1 MSATAQAATYRW
13 NDAKRRRSLRED
25 FGVDRERFT
34 DATVLEVSAGTSMLN
49 GMDGIGRGVVA
60 LPPGEHADRYDDVTR
75 VRSTH
80 GRLPFPDDSFDLAV
94 TVHGLTSARDPSR
107 MAREFRRVL
116 RPGGLALCEVNGFT
130 APTPVRKRLSL
141 VDGSHRYHLPPD
153 TIRDVFADAG
163 FEIESTNVR
172 RDDLDPRGKTAKL
185 LVANLA
191 FGLRRVFVTA
201 RATPP

>member
-1 MSATAQAATYRW
+1 MSATSEATPYRW
-13 NDAKRRRSLRED
+13 DDAKRRRSLRED
-25 FGVDRERFT
+25 FGVDRDRFA
-34 DATVLEVSAGTSMLN
+34 DAAVLEVSSGTSMIN
-49 GMDGIGRGVVA
+49 GMDGPSRRVVA
-60 LPPGEHADRYDDVTR
+60 LPPGEDPCRYDDATR
-75 VRSTH
+75 VRSAH

-116 RPGGLALCEVNGFT
+116 RPDSLALYEVNGFT
-130 APTPVRKRLSL
+130 APGAVRKRLSL

-153 TIRDVFADAG
+153 TIRDVIADAG
-163 FEIESTNVR
+163 FEVESTTVR
-172 RDDLDPRGKTAKL
+172 RDDVDPGNQTAKL

-201 RATPP
+201 RATP